1 MTDRVP
7 SSVAALLAVAIAGTV
22 LLVVPGSADA
32 ASGVGVPPASG
43 GNPVATERVL
53 EVQRRLQESRAAHE
67 RAASRLL
74 ALREHRT
81 ARVRQATSAA
91 RTASRAAEQVDSSSS
106 GLWGAVDR
114 LTGGADELDRAQAS
128 METAQHLQ
136 QLATIADRGLAE
148 ARGDVREAARARRA
162 AEVAASQVEQ
172 SAAARASA
180 RLARQWAQLP
190 TGYEAGDP
198 GQDRRNRAALSAW
211 HDHLARMGAAGIVPP
226 APEDLTGPRL
236 PAGVRPAV
244 DDTGRQ
250 VPGVGLARARSGTTF
265 QVLPDVTVRAV
276 SAAFAGLGKVS
287 DPGSCATFVGQVWD
301 IAQVDVPS
309 DGVGQWES
317 LAAVPERQ
325 VVVGDVVFFE
335 RPEGYGVGLAVSAGS
350 VIALDPVEEEV
361 AVERV
366 SAADVLAVRRVPLA
380 PDRGERV
387 AAVPEQVLDG
397 CEPPAPEPV
406 LQPGDGTVG
415 AVVPVVV
422 GGWTHPLADGTYT
435 LSSSFGVSGP
445 LWSSGQHTGQ
455 DFAAPLG
462 TPVVA
467 AAAGRVWVESS
478 SWAGQLVRIDH
489 GDGVETRYAHMS
501 RVDVSSGDIVEAG
514 HQVGAVG
521 SEGNSTGPHLHFEVW
536 VDGTAVDPMPY
547 VAGTPP

>member
-1 MTDRVP
+1 MTERVP
-7 SSVAALLAVAIAGTV
+7 TSVAASLAAAIAGTV
-22 LLVVPGSADA
+22 LLVAPGPAQA
-32 ASGVGVPPASG
+32 ASGVGVPPAAA
-43 GNPVATERVL
+43 GNPAATERVL

-67 RAASRLL
+67 RALGRLV
-74 ALREHRT
+74 AMREHRT
-81 ARVRQATSAA
+81 ARVREATSAA
-91 RTASRAAEQVDSSSS
+91 RSASRAAEQVESSSS

-114 LTGGADELDRAQAS
+114 LTGGTDELDRAQAS

-136 QLATIADRGLAE
+136 QLATIADQGLAE
-148 ARGDVREAARARRA
+148 ARADVRATARARRSAEA
-162 AEVAASQVEQ
+162 AAAQVEQ

-180 RLARQWAQLP
+180 RLAVQWAQLP
-190 TGYEAGDP
+190 SGYEAGDP
-198 GQDRRNRAALSAW
+198 DQDRRNRAALSTW
-211 HDHLARMGAAGIVPP
+211 HDHLARMGGAGVVPP
-226 APEDLTGPRL
+226 APEDLAGPTL

-250 VPGVGLARARSGTTF
+250 VPGVGLARGRSGTAF
-265 QVLPDVTVRAV
+265 EVLPDVTVRAV

-287 DPGSCATFVGQVWD
+287 DPGSCATFVSQVWD
-301 IAQVDVPS
+301 TAQVDVPS

-317 LAAVPERQ
+317 LTAVPERQ

-335 RPEGYGVGLAVSAGS
+335 RPEAYGVGLAVSAGS

-380 PDRGERV
+380 ADRGERV

-406 LQPGDGTVG
+406 LQPAAGTGD
-415 AVVPVVV
+415 AVVPVVA
-422 GGWTHPLADGTYT
+422 GGWTHPLAAGTYT

-489 GDGVETRYAHMS
+489 GGGVETRYAHMS
-501 RVDVSSGDIVEAG
+501 RVDVSSGDTVEAG
-514 HQVGAVG
+514 QQVGAVG

-536 VDGTAVDPMPY
+536 ADGTAVDPMPY